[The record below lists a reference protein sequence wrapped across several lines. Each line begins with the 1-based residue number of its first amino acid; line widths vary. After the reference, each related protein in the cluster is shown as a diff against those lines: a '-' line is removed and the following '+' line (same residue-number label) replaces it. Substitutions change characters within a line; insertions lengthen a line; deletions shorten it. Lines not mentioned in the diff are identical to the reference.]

1 MATDHPKAGPNSIPA
16 YQMSGVPYVTA
27 SAANEVDTTPIRH
40 DFPFVTRFF
49 QVKNTDADHAMR
61 VGFSANGV
69 SAPETKNYFLLAA
82 GAQTDILELRTKALF
97 FRADGGSAQA
107 SFEIIAGLTTIDSKN
122 FPILTGSLDGRD
134 VAYSSRTVDI
144 FEGVG

>member
-69 SAPETKNYFLLAA
+69 SAPETKNYFLLAIRVVVHGFIHS
-82 GAQTDILELRTKALF
+82 GAYAKVIRGPGF
-97 FRADGGSAQA
+97 
-107 SFEIIAGLTTIDSKN
+107 N
-122 FPILTGSLDGRD
+122 
-134 VAYSSRTVDI
+134 
-144 FEGVG
+144 

>member
-1 MATDHPKAGPNSIPA
+1 MALNHPKAGPNSIPP
-16 YQMSGVPYVTA
+16 YQLSGVPYVTA
-27 SAANEVDTTPIRH
+27 SAGNEVDVTPIRH

-69 SAPETKNYFLLAA
+69 SATETKNYFLLAA
-82 GAQTDILELRTKALF
+82 GAQTDILELRTKTLF
-97 FRADGGSAQA
+97 FRANAGSAQA
-107 SFEIIAGLTTIDSKN
+107 SFEIVAGLTTIESSE
-122 FPILTGSLDGRD
+122 FPILSGTIG
-134 VAYSSRTVDI
+134 TVTNA